1 MAAVDDLMERVQ
13 RIDDALAGLRSQLDE
28 MDGRLA
34 RMEDALYPVDP
45 SAGWGSDGAA
55 SPALGGLTGPAART
69 AR

>member
-13 RIDDALAGLRSQLDE
+13 RIDDALADLRSQVDE

-45 SAGWGSDGAA
+45 CAGWGSDGVA
-55 SPALGGLTGPAART
+55 SPALGGLTGPAAST